1 MKNVNKVAAVLLILF
16 LGSTLFAQDIEQLYE
31 QARSTLLAGD
41 YQRAAALIA
50 DAQQRIQL
58 DPNLDP
64 NGAYTKKLLPRLEQA
79 ADNMA
84 EIAKALDALYQSTQ
98 TGTVL
103 PELPPSPEAVDQYTA
118 LVKDASQQLLT
129 KRDSILASHEL
140 DPEFRE
146 AIRKV
151 QSYAQV
157 EQLATTGIIQQLSDK
172 FTYMAVAF
180 TDSLKSLDLR
190 YQELTAQLEKMKK
203 SATASRAE
211 RDKLQA
217 QLTQLSQERLNYMN
231 TISEM
236 LIGEPTAENE
246 QMRTALINNNLENVF
261 SSVIQNETN
270 RVQQLEQVDSTGYKE
285 LVKQFD
291 RLKNYNQIFLKNNIA
306 QDQAGLLIQYEAA
319 IKNVKVLT
327 PTKFNFWLWIILP
340 LAIIMLAI
348 IIYRIIKLVPKE
360 PNTPPPPAPKPE
372 P

>member
-1 MKNVNKVAAVLLILF
+1 MKNVNKIAIVLLILF
-16 LGSTLFAQDIEQLYE
+16 LGSTLLAQDIEQLYE
-31 QARSTLLAGD
+31 QARSSLLAGD
-41 YQRAAALIA
+41 YQKAAALVA

-79 ADNMA
+79 ADNMS
-84 EIAKALDALYQSTQ
+84 EIAKALDTLYQTTQ
-98 TGTVL
+98 TGMVL
-103 PELPPSPEAVDQYTA
+103 PDLPPSTEAVNQYTT
-118 LVKDASQQLLT
+118 LVKDKSRQLLA

-151 QSYAQV
+151 QNYTQV
-157 EQLATTGIIQQLSDK
+157 EQYATSGIIQQLSDK
-172 FTYMAVAF
+172 FTVIAVVL

-203 SATASRAE
+203 SATASRAD

-236 LIGEPTAENE
+236 LIGEPTPENE

-261 SSVIQNETN
+261 SSVIQNETS
-270 RVQQLEQVDSTGYKE
+270 RVQTLEQVDSTGYKE

-291 RLKNYNQIFLKNNIA
+291 RLKNYNQIFVKNNIA

-340 LAIIMLAI
+340 LAIIMLVI
-348 IIYRIIKLVPKE
+348 IIYRILKIVPKGSE
-360 PNTPPPPAPKPE
+360 PPPPPAAKPQ